1 MKKNFFSRV
10 FVTLVSVVLM
20 CSCSDNS
27 KLKLAVKAADAQCP
41 NSLSESIEMTHVA
54 YENNT
59 VNYYYTVD
67 ENYVDID
74 NMAANPE
81 AVKSNVLTVFQNPDA
96 NTKTFLDLVIG
107 AKADIRF
114 IYKGKTSGKEYTMSL
129 TAAELEENLKNGAAT
144 SDDKLRAALS
154 ATNMQMPIDTGS
166 GIVITQVEDCGDVVF
181 YMASVNDEA
190 TLKMI
195 SVNAASVK
203 ENIVNS
209 LKTIN
214 GAADKVF
221 FKLIIDAGKD
231 LGYRYSAEGVDE
243 PVDIVISNA
252 ELKEIFGE

>member
-1 MKKNFFSRV
+1 MEKRFFSRV
-10 FVTLVSVVLM
+10 LVALVSVVLM
-20 CSCSDNS
+20 CSCSDNT
-27 KLKLAVKAADAQCP
+27 KLKLAVSAADAQCP
-41 NSLSESIEMTHVA
+41 QSLSIAMELTHAA

-59 VNYYYTVD
+59 VVYYYTVD
-67 ENYVDID
+67 EDYVNID
-74 NMAANPE
+74 NMTANPE
-81 AVKSNVLTVFQNPDA
+81 TSKNGVLAMFQNPDA
-96 NTKTFLDLVIG
+96 NTKTFLDMVIE
-107 AKADIRF
+107 AKADVRY
-114 IYKGKTSGKEYTMSL
+114 IYKGKTSGKEFSTTL
-129 TAAELEENLKNGAAT
+129 TAAELEENLKNGATTT
-144 SDDKLRAALS
+144 SDKLSAALAS
-154 ATNMQMPIDTGS
+154 TNSQMPIDTGT
-166 GIVITQVEDCGDVVF
+166 GIVITKVEDCGDVVF
-181 YMASVNDEA
+181 YLASVNDEA

-243 PVDIVISNA
+243 PVDIVISKA